1 MVDADFFIENFLHI
15 YCLCISFVAVTKSVH
30 KNMNKRQARLSQ
42 IVNILLHN
50 QVGSQEELMD
60 ELKARNCEVTQAT
73 LSRDLKTLRT
83 SKVVTEMGGYRYV
96 IAANG
101 TAADEVATHAM
112 DTVRQAA
119 VLSLAFTGNLAVIK
133 TRNGYAG
140 GLDYD
145 IDEVPSP
152 LVLGTIA
159 GADTVFVAL
168 AENAPKEDVLAL
180 LATVLPQNVIDK
192 YLQS

>member
-1 MVDADFFIENFLHI
+1 
-15 YCLCISFVAVTKSVH
+15 
-30 KNMNKRQARLSQ
+30 MNKRQARLSQ

-112 DTVRQAA
+112 DSVRQAA
-119 VLSLAFTGNLAVIK
+119 ILSLAFTGNIAVIK

-140 GLDYD
+140 GLAYD
-145 IDEVPSP
+145 IDEISSP
-152 LVLGTIA
+152 LLLGTIA

-168 AENAPKEDVLAL
+168 AEDASRNDLITLFSAI
-180 LATVLPQNVIDK
+180 LPANVIAESK
-192 YLQS
+192 QNFS